1 MPAAAFAPGSLEITV
16 TGGTDV
22 RWSPSIDY
30 LRFVKLPMLAKMGYE
45 AILKTLR
52 RGHYPKGGGHVVV
65 EVSPPRS
72 ISGIELTNQSG
83 IRRVRGLSHCV
94 KLPKHVAERQARI
107 AHDILLKAGYSD
119 VKIDVEGYEVEKDP
133 HLGPGSGIVVYAE
146 TGSGAII
153 GSDALGEKGKPAER
167 VGSEAAENLLSEI
180 RSGMPVDKH
189 MADMLIP
196 YMAVAKGS
204 SRILTSEITLHTLTN
219 IRITE
224 LVAEMKFMVEG
235 ELGKPGSIAVDG
247 IGLAL

>member
-1 MPAAAFAPGSLEITV
+1 VG
-16 TGGTDV
+16 
-22 RWSPSIDY
+22 
-30 LRFVKLPMLAKMGYE
+30 
-45 AILKTLR
+45 
-52 RGHYPKGGGHVVV
+52 
-65 EVSPPRS
+65 
-72 ISGIELTNQSG
+72 
-83 IRRVRGLSHCV
+83 
-94 KLPKHVAERQARI
+94 ERQARI
-107 AHDILLKAGYSD
+107 AEDILREAGYSD
-119 VKIDVEGYEVEKDP
+119 VKIDVEGYDVGKDP

-196 YMAVAKGS
+196 YMAVAKGQ

-224 LVAEMKFMVEG
+224 LIAEVKFTVNG
-235 ELGKPGSIAVDG
+235 EMGKPGSIQVDG